1 MNKTDVINI
10 IKEKLQILVNFYS
23 TKNYKEVISKG
34 LPLLKK
40 NPQLNVLTNLVS
52 LSYHNLGEHDKA
64 LNYLNKAFQVNSND
78 KSVLNNLGLIYTS
91 IEKYEEAEE
100 YLTRA
105 LKLHSDYIP
114 AKINLAN
121 LKLKLNNATESINIL
136 EKILIKD
143 KNNYDANFTLGNAYQ
158 QAGEFKKAEE
168 CFNKCLLLDKTKTI
182 ADKSLSLII
191 KYNKDSK
198 HLKHMKE
205 KINLKKTFDMESL
218 SHLNFAIGKAYE
230 DIGKYK
236 EAFYHLDRGNKIK
249 KTLIKYN
256 FLEEKKLFINIKK
269 LFSHFTYENHIDN
282 DDNKIF
288 VVGMTRSGTSLIEQI
303 LSSHNNIYG
312 AGELNYIQ
320 NIASQHFM
328 KNEIE
333 FTESNINN
341 YKEDI
346 FFKSKIYYNNNLKRF
361 KTNKKFIVDKAP
373 LNFKW
378 IGLILKLFPG
388 CKIIHCTRDPMDIC
402 WSNYKNFF
410 SSIKMNYA
418 NNFKN
423 IAYFYNLYLDIM
435 NYWQNKFEKEI
446 YDIDYEN
453 LIKNP
458 EKEIKNLVSFCGLDW
473 NENYLKFYE
482 NKKTVSTAS
491 LAQVRSPLYKSSIKK
506 WEKFSEKLNELKK
519 LINY

>member
-328 KNEIE
+328 KNEID
-333 FTESNINN
+333 FTESNIND

-402 WSNYKNFF
+402 WSNYKNWFASKKLYF
-410 SSIKMNYA
+410 SYDLENLGNYY
-418 NNFKN
+418 NCYKDLMSFWKINFKN
-423 IAYFYNLYLDIM
+423 KIFDI
-435 NYWQNKFEKEI
+435 Q
-446 YDIDYEN
+446 YEN
-453 LIKNP
+453 LITNSEDKI
-458 EKEIKNLVSFCGLDW
+458 KELIKFCNVKWDSNCL
-473 NENYLKFYE
+473 NFHK
-482 NKKTVSTAS
+482 NKKVVATAS
-491 LAQVRSPLYKSSIKK
+491 LAQVRQPIYKSSVKQ
-506 WEKFSEKLNELKK
+506 WENYKNELLLLKK
-519 LINY
+519 IIN